1 MKVQCHAGFIAGD
14 KNCNYCVQQKRCE
27 AFKIAKNLAE
37 KEKGNEINEFLER
50 INNGEDT
57 RPDDIKMPDSNKCS
71 FLKKIIKNVKEYDE
85 AISNANESYKPFFQ
99 ELKELKPQKERIKR
113 IYEDDDFIVDLFP
126 EDRTI
131 RVSVFDDGHFKD
143 EVFVRKDDYCE

>member
-1 MKVQCHAGFIAGD
+1 MKVQCHAGVIAGD

-37 KEKGNEINEFLER
+37 KEKENEINEFLER